1 MQFYNNF
8 SVNIARVSGNRLLK
22 EQDSGGSVDGT
33 EGYRYNE
40 RNGLTEWVKRSA
52 LLFTIMTV
60 TAVSSRKRMQ
70 RGEEYRYDRL
80 NRQTYVKMYI
90 MNIEA
95 KVLHGV
101 LRKKG
106 KMCCLD
112 FE

>member
-1 MQFYNNF
+1 
-8 SVNIARVSGNRLLK
+8 
-22 EQDSGGSVDGT
+22 
-33 EGYRYNE
+33 
-40 RNGLTEWVKRSA
+40 
-52 LLFTIMTV
+52 
-60 TAVSSRKRMQ
+60 MQ